1 MGRGCCRQRQRT
13 PGTEAGA
20 QGLHRV
26 AKNVCDQN
34 VTHEWAGLWCLQP
47 VARLGAV
54 WRPLALNLPMERRGG
69 TALALGCGRQPTPG
83 GPMEK
88 PTIRTK
94 EVKLVHYIARKLC
107 AGARSRNYDELVA
120 TGMLGLVEA
129 RNRYRDDGGASFR
142 TLATIHIRGRIID
155 QMRRHRRWNGNGPV
169 GPSKEARPEAVAVQ
183 PPTEEQIGLVE
194 PQRSLESVFTR
205 RELLAKLRAA
215 MGELQ
220 GKEREVIKLRYLEGL
235 ETDEIARRWGCTRR
249 TVNCLCKH
257 SRERL
262 RRLMQIGHQEAAE
275 LGL

>member
-1 MGRGCCRQRQRT
+1 
-13 PGTEAGA
+13 
-20 QGLHRV
+20 
-26 AKNVCDQN
+26 
-34 VTHEWAGLWCLQP
+34 
-47 VARLGAV
+47 
-54 WRPLALNLPMERRGG
+54 
-69 TALALGCGRQPTPG
+69 
-83 GPMEK
+83 
-88 PTIRTK
+88 
-94 EVKLVHYIARKLC
+94 
-107 AGARSRNYDELVA
+107 
-120 TGMLGLVEA
+120 
-129 RNRYRDDGGASFR
+129 
-142 TLATIHIRGRIID
+142 
-155 QMRRHRRWNGNGPV
+155 
-169 GPSKEARPEAVAVQ
+169 VAVQ

-262 RRLMQIGHQEAAE
+262 RRLMQIGHQEATA